1 MERSILGFHCD
12 EEDYWVADLDCGH
25 SQHVRHNPPF
35 ENRPWTT
42 TEEGRNSKLG
52 QQLLCPNCDRF
63 ELPESFQAYKRTSEF
78 DAASIPDG
86 LRKAHSTK
94 RGVWAKVHVLEGQL
108 RYTVHA
114 PLDQEFILDP
124 GHEGVIVPELLHHV
138 EPLGPVRFYIE
149 FYERAHFSARKF
161 L

>member
-1 MERSILGFHCD
+1 MERSILGFHRD
-12 EEDYWVADLDCGH
+12 EEDYWVAELECGH

-42 TEEGRNSKLG
+42 TQEGRQSKLG
-52 QQLLCPNCDRF
+52 QQLRYLNCDRF
-63 ELPESFQAYKRTSEF
+63 ELPEGFQAYKRTPEF

-94 RGVWAKVHVLEGQL
+94 RRVWAKVHVWEGQL

-114 PLDQEFILDP
+114 PLNQEFILEPEND
-124 GHEGVIVPELLHHV
+124 GIIVPELLHHV
-138 EPLGPVRFYIE
+138 EPLGAVRFFVE
-149 FYERAHFSARKF
+149 FYKYAPE
-161 L
+161 